1 MNREILHTPRH
12 IHFIGI
18 DGISMSALATIMQKR
33 GWHVSGSDLKQSDLT
48 RRLVRDGATFYLGHA
63 KEHVLGAEVV
73 VFTAAIRPDNPE
85 LVEARQSGATVL
97 TRAEFLGTLMGEARY
112 GIAISGSHGKTTTTA
127 LIGLL
132 CEHAGLDPT
141 VLIGGELDALGGN
154 VKVGSSEYF
163 VAEACEYV
171 ETFLALRPML
181 GVILN
186 IDADHLDYFG
196 DIYHI
201 KAAFLRFAKLI
212 PEHGLLVVC
221 RDDANVREIM
231 PLAKCPVVT
240 YGLSQGADWW
250 ATQIELRP
258 TGESVF
264 NVYYRDESLGRVTLG
279 VPGRHNILNAL
290 AGLAVGSHLH
300 IPFATMAATLQSFR
314 GTHRRFQ
321 TKGRFAG
328 ATIVDDYAHHPT
340 EIRATLAAARALA
353 PRRVIAVFQP
363 HTYTRTKALLS
374 EFAACFSDADEVIIT
389 DIYAAREQNTHGIS
403 SQHLVDKMKAERS
416 SVHYIGALEDAAAFL
431 STRLQDGDLLLTMGA
446 GDVHYVGEALLAM
459 KQKEVKQK
467 GRSLLLH

>member
-1 MNREILHTPRH
+1 MNTELLHTPEH

-18 DGISMSALATIMQKR
+18 DGISMSALAAIMLKR
-33 GWHVSGSDLKQSDLT
+33 GWQVSGSDLKQSDLT
-48 RRLVRDGATFYLGHA
+48 RRLVKDGATFYLGHA
-63 KEHVLGAEVV
+63 KEQVMGAAVV

-85 LVEARQSGATVL
+85 LAEARRIGATVL

-127 LIGLL
+127 LVGLL
-132 CEHAGLDPT
+132 FEHAGLDPT

-196 DIYHI
+196 DIYHV

-212 PEHGLLVVC
+212 PEHGLLVAC
-221 RDDANVREIM
+221 RDDANVREI
-231 PLAKCPVVT
+231 LAVAKCPVAT
-240 YGLSQGADWW
+240 YGLTQGADWW
-250 ATQIELRP
+250 ATEIELRP
-258 TGESVF
+258 SGESLF
-264 NVYYRDESLGRVTLG
+264 NVYYREENLGRVTLG
-279 VPGRHNILNAL
+279 VPGRHNIANAL
-290 AGLAVGSHLH
+290 AGLAVGSHLG
-300 IPFATMAATLQSFR
+300 IPFATMAATLKAFR

-321 TKGRFAG
+321 TKGKFRG
-328 ATIVDDYAHHPT
+328 ATIIDDYAHHPT

-353 PRRVIAVFQP
+353 PQRAVVVFQP
-363 HTYTRTKALLS
+363 HTYTRTKALLC
-374 EFAACFSDADEVIIT
+374 EFAACFDDADEVIIT

-403 SQHLVDKMKAERS
+403 SRHLVDKMKTERS

-431 STRLQDGDLLLTMGA
+431 ATRLRDGDLLLTMGA
-446 GDVHYVGEALLAM
+446 GDVHYVGEALLAL
-459 KQKEVKQK
+459 EAK
-467 GRSLLLH
+467 GT